1 MKLQPALL
9 VLCLSVLLPLN
20 LRVAAAPAAPAVAP
34 VPAYTPP
41 PAQAVPAAVPAR
53 TTAQTAMPPSAAPS
67 APPTAAV
74 PAASQAVPSPPVVD
88 AKGYLLIDFNTGAVL
103 AESRADDRLEPASL
117 TKIMTG
123 YTIYRELLAGHV
135 HLTDPVL
142 ISENAWR
149 TGGSKMF
156 IEVGKQVP
164 LEDLLK
170 GMIIQSG
177 NDASVALAEHVAGSE
192 QVFAELMN
200 TNAQR
205 LGMTNSHF
213 VNVTGLPDP
222 NHFTTARDIAR
233 VTVALIRE
241 FPKFYEW
248 DGTKEYEYN
257 GIKQQNR
264 NRLLWRDATVDG
276 VKTGY
281 TEAAGYC
288 LVASARRDGMRLVS
302 VVLGAKNPEARAVA
316 SLELL
321 NYGFRFFESH
331 LLYPADQPL
340 ENLRVWKGDLKELP
354 VGPGRDVYAT
364 IPRGRYAELSP
375 RLDKAQTLTA
385 PIARGARVGDIV
397 VFLAG
402 TEVSRVPLVALQDV
416 AEGNLWQ
423 RTRDTVWQWF

>member
-20 LRVAAAPAAPAVAP
+20 LRVAAAPAAPATP
-34 VPAYTPP
+34 PTPAYTPP
-41 PAQAVPAAVPAR
+41 PAQAVPAAASVRPPA
-53 TTAQTAMPPSAAPS
+53 PPQAAPS

-103 AESRADDRLEPASL
+103 AESKADERLEPASL

-123 YTIYRELLAGHV
+123 YTIYRELLAEHV

-142 ISENAWR
+142 ISENAWK

-156 IEVGKQVP
+156 VEVGKQVF
-164 LEDLLK
+164 LEELLK

-222 NHFTTARDIAR
+222 NHYTTARDIAR
-233 VTVALIRE
+233 VTAALIRE

-264 NRLLWRDATVDG
+264 NRLLWRDSTVDG

-281 TEAAGYC
+281 TENAGYC
-288 LVASARRDGMRLVS
+288 LVASARRDEMRLVS

-331 LLYPADQPL
+331 LLYPADKPL

-364 IPRGRYAELSP
+364 IPRGRYADLSP

-416 AEGNLWQ
+416 TEGNLWQ

>member
-9 VLCLSVLLPLN
+9 LLCLFALLPMSP
-20 LRVAAAPAAPAVAP
+20 RAVGAPAPA
-34 VPAYTPP
+34 
-41 PAQAVPAAVPAR
+41 PAAVPVPAP
-53 TTAQTAMPPSAAPS
+53 TAPPPS
-67 APPTAAV
+67 AAV
-74 PAASQAVPSPPVVD
+74 PAAPQAVPSPPVVD

-103 AESRADDRLEPASL
+103 AESRADERLEPASL

-123 YTIYRELLAGHV
+123 YTIYRELAAEHV
-135 HLTDPVL
+135 RLSDAVL
-142 ISENAWR
+142 ISENAWK

-156 IEVGKQVP
+156 VEVGKQVGM
-164 LEDLLK
+164 EDLLK

-213 VNVTGLPDP
+213 VNVTGLPDA
-222 NHFTTARDIAR
+222 NHYTTARDIAR
-233 VTVALIRE
+233 VTAALIRE
-241 FPKFYEW
+241 FPQFYVW

-281 TEAAGYC
+281 TENAGYC
-288 LVASARRDGMRLVS
+288 LVASSKRDGMRLVS

-331 LLYPADQPL
+331 LLYPAGKPL
-340 ENLRVWKGDLKELP
+340 ENLRVWRGNLKELP
-354 VGPGRDVYAT
+354 VGPARDVYAT
-364 IPRGRYAELSP
+364 IPRGRYAELAP
-375 RLDKAQTLTA
+375 RMDKAQTLEA
-385 PIARGARVGDIV
+385 PIAQGARVGDVV

-402 TEVSRVPLVALQDV
+402 QEVSRVPLVALQDV
-416 AEGNLWQ
+416 APGNLWQ
-423 RTRDTVWQWF
+423 RTRDTVLQWF